1 MLVQIKTTC
10 MVESKKCKISTAAYT
25 WQGEVNSAGRR
36 TTFFRDDCANAL
48 THERA
53 NLILELLEK
62 QHTGCERCLG
72 HL

>member
-36 TTFFRDDCANAL
+36 TTFYLFFVMTVRM
-48 THERA
+48 H
-53 NLILELLEK
+53 
-62 QHTGCERCLG
+62 
-72 HL
+72 